1 MSGTRTHNT
10 EHTKT
15 QQQTPNNY
23 EVKLRGCLVTLKH
36 TVNKLPPNKV
46 WPDLHLLITPIHN
59 ALALATKIVR
69 GRMKVELTGILKE
82 DLLKTSKIATKLIVP
97 DGKREKSTYSG
108 LRKVRRLLTEST
120 RIAAKLHEDVSSRGD
135 SLYNSHCTIATSST
149 PNVSTHWKPSLN
161 CPFFLKPSTL
171 TFKGMTAECAQ
182 SLAAALAKQNQSLRN
197 NADNIVSKQPAHK
210 VNYGATC
217 RDLKNALQSVT
228 VQPNKSASKEP
239 ASKPVCKE
247 TPKPVVSGDDK
258 HVLLIMAIKIKNRL
272 TRVQSDSS
280 KLSSSVEAQSL
291 DMLKQSLDSVKQLV
305 EDIIS
310 KPVSTKMTGMLKSN
324 LQSTLTLV
332 NKLHDSCS
340 KTDQVGVR
348 VLSRLRC
355 ILDMCGRMATN
366 LHVQIEVTLKSS
378 NNQSSKDQLQ
388 SKPAH
393 SSSTQAASTDS
404 VNIKCQPAI
413 QTAVST
419 THAPSTHVQTD
430 KSSNQPMERLS
441 DATTVET
448 THWKPSM
455 NRKFFLK
462 SPTLVFKGM
471 TKENLQS
478 LAVALAADAKSN
490 SSNNSNADVDMK
502 QSNDINYDNA
512 CKDLSDALQ
521 STVTKS
527 KLPAK
532 VQNTRVP
539 LTLEEKR
546 QASKRLANKIS
557 LCLIAVQRELSRLSP
572 KAVRPNLDDLKIA
585 VDNTSSLA
593 TVVCRSMRIEM
604 TSLLQEDLQD
614 AYKTAKKL
622 RVPANKKEQSTSRG
636 LSRAKRLL
644 EVGVRMADALHK
656 QIMVVFVRKAPTLL
670 SSKPSPTVHCSSAKA
685 SSVQKAIVTTTT
697 TETSTLQRSTVQTAT
712 AQTSTAKRVTLPQVN
727 SASQSSSIQ
736 SSTSRSSTAITSRLN
751 VEHNGQAVAGH
762 VKTTKPHEDFT
773 FRHPKV
779 ILSAPAF
786 CTVKETLKTGT
797 VLQDGGFVQSPR
809 NKKMSIS
816 VSQAQNLP
824 KTSFRFSPPKCKL
837 KHTLSKR
844 NGRVMRKTHLV
855 KPDMGTK
862 TLALKQSDK
871 RHCNGS
877 PSTGLQVK
885 HSKTTFATELVSVAE
900 EKTSA
905 GRFLV
910 RHQPISNFGNNFK
923 TTKSR
928 KKTLKPNLKHARR
941 LKTPYS
947 VKTSVNSDNS
957 HPVGVKLEVTITDDD
972 DDTQPEIIPRITL
985 GKVNYT

>member
-1 MSGTRTHNT
+1 MYVPELKLFWYMYTGYKAQGKIQPTS
-10 EHTKT
+10 
-15 QQQTPNNY
+15 NNY
-23 EVKLRGCLVTLKH
+23 AVKLRGRLVTAKYE
-36 TVNKLPPNKV
+36 VNKLPLSKV
-46 WPDLHLLITPIHN
+46 WPDLQRLISALDN
-59 ALALATKIVR
+59 NLALATNIVR
-69 GRMKVELTGILKE
+69 GRMKIELTGILKE
-82 DLLKTSKIATKLIVP
+82 DLLKTSTIATKLIVP
-97 DGKREKSTYSG
+97 DGKREMSTYSG

-171 TFKGMTAECAQ
+171 TFKGMTAEYAQ

-228 VQPNKSASKEP
+228 DQPNKSASKEP

-393 SSSTQAASTDS
+393 SSSTQVASTDS
-404 VNIKCQPAI
+404 TSIKCPPAI

-419 THAPSTHVQTD
+419 THVPSTHVQTD

-448 THWKPSM
+448 THWKPSL

-490 SSNNSNADVDMK
+490 SSNNSNADVDVE
-502 QSNDINYDNA
+502 QSTDTNYDNA

-527 KLPAK
+527 KQPAK
-532 VQNTRVP
+532 VQNTIVS

-546 QASKRLANKIS
+546 QASKRLANKLS
-557 LCLIAVQRELSRLSP
+557 LSLIAVQRELSRLSP

-585 VDNTSSLA
+585 VDNASSLA

-644 EVGVRMADALHK
+644 ETSVRMAEALHN
-656 QIMVVFVRKAPTLL
+656 QVVAFAKKDPTL
-670 SSKPSPTVHCSSAKA
+670 SSPTTNVKYSSTNIEA
-685 SSVQKAIVTTTT
+685 STATVATACTVTARTTSITAVTAQQFAGTTSTVTGQSVTT
-697 TETSTLQRSTVQTAT
+697 QTANHNT
-712 AQTSTAKRVTLPQVN
+712 ATDHSAQSIKHHNKAVTKQTKKVSKKTLRPRGSISINQRKIT
-727 SASQSSSIQ
+727 QSSPVGNLVV
-736 SSTSRSSTAITSRLN
+736 SSSRFPKYRLSQLLQLKRN
-751 VEHNGQAVAGH
+751 ANGG
-762 VKTTKPHEDFT
+762 
-773 FRHPKV
+773 
-779 ILSAPAF
+779 
-786 CTVKETLKTGT
+786 
-797 VLQDGGFVQSPR
+797 VLG
-809 NKKMSIS
+809 KKQLAKID
-816 VSQAQNLP
+816 VG
-824 KTSFRFSPPKCKL
+824 
-837 KHTLSKR
+837 SKR
-844 NGRVMRKTHLV
+844 LMLEHSKLTQPNKTNG
-855 KPDMGTK
+855 P
-862 TLALKQSDK
+862 A
-871 RHCNGS
+871 
-877 PSTGLQVK
+877 STGLKGKCRKV
-885 HSKTTFATELVSVAE
+885 TFAMELVSVAK
-900 EKTSA
+900 EKSKV
-905 GRFLV
+905 GCLSV
-910 RHQPISNFGNNFK
+910 KHQPEGSSSDKQQK
-923 TTKSR
+923 TTNTVAPCNCTR
-928 KKTLKPNLKHARR
+928 KKILKSILKPVRR
-941 LKTPYS
+941 LKNS
-947 VKTSVNSDNS
+947 SNSDTVLYKPSLTSDDGHPNS
-957 HPVGVKLEVTITDDD
+957 VGHEVTVTDDND
-972 DDTQPEIIPRITL
+972 DAQSEIVPRIKL
-985 GKVNYT
+985 GKVI